1 MKVGD
6 MVYAKNPKMAGMSD
20 EPGIIVDRQ
29 KLYKIGFRYQVLFPD
44 VGLKW
49 IKFSNNLIRLEDMW
63 SENEC
68 R

>member
-6 MVYAKNPKMAGMSD
+6 MVYAKHPKMAGMSD

-29 KLYKIGFRYQVLFPD
+29 KMYKFGFRYHIFFPD

-49 IKFSNNLIRLEDMW
+49 IKFSDNLIPFEDLW
-63 SENEC
+63 EV
-68 R
+68 